1 MSSPLRKPDSEPAA
15 VPIEIKAAAD
25 LRFIRQTME
34 RASAFTAVPGW
45 GVVAM
50 GLVALA
56 AAGAA
61 AATSTMGG
69 WLRTWIAAAMVAIG
83 IGAAAMVRK
92 ARSDRVSMRSAS
104 GRRFVLSLSP
114 PLAAAGLLTFAVY
127 GSGFEPL
134 LPGLWLLLYGAG
146 VIAGGSYS
154 VPIVPVMGLAFMILG
169 AVALLTPF
177 ETGRLLM
184 VAGFGGLH
192 VVFGW
197 IIARRHGG

>member
-1 MSSPLRKPDSEPAA
+1 MSSPLRKPDSEPTA

-56 AAGAA
+56 AAVAA
-61 AATSTMGG
+61 AGTSTMDG
-69 WLRTWIAAAMVAIG
+69 WLRTWIVAALIAIG

-92 ARSDRVSMRSAS
+92 ARSDRVSMRTAS
-104 GRRFVLSLSP
+104 GRRFILSLLP
-114 PLAAAGLLTFAVY
+114 PLAAAGFLTIAVY

-169 AVALLTPF
+169 AVALFTPF

-184 VAGFGGLH
+184 GAGFGGLH